1 MTEAAII
8 LGCQQEQP
16 ACQRELVVRFSPML
30 MTVARRYAAD
40 DHAARDILQDAFI
53 AVLQNIQHYQ
63 PTGSFEAWLR
73 RIVVTTALKRM
84 DKAAFRREQN
94 GLLQL
99 PDTLVEPAV
108 YSQLGAEQLMALIQR
123 LPDGYRQI
131 FNLSVIEG
139 YCHEEIAELLGIS
152 PASSRSQLSRARRRL
167 QEMILQQEK
176 TSYVTGPV

>member
-8 LGCQQEQP
+8 LGCQQERP
-16 ACQRELVVRFSPML
+16 DCQRELVIRFSPML

-40 DHAARDILQDAFI
+40 DHAARDILQDAFM
-53 AVLQNIQHYQ
+53 AVIQNIRHYQ
-63 PTGSFEAWLR
+63 ATGSFEAWLR

-84 DKAAFRREQN
+84 DKAAFKREQN
-94 GLLQL
+94 GFLQL
-99 PDTLVEPAV
+99 PDTLVEPEV
-108 YSQLGAEQLMALIQR
+108 YSQLGAEQLMALIQQ

-139 YCHEEIAELLGIS
+139 YCHEEIAELLSIS

-167 QEMILQQEK
+167 QEMISQQEK
-176 TSYVTGPV
+176 TSYVTGQV